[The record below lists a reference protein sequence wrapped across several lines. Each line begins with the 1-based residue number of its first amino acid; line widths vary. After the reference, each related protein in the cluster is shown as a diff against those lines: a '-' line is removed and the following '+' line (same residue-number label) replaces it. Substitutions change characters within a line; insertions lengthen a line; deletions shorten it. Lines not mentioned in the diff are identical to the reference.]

1 MVSEGNPVAR
11 AKASGWMSRMEQER
25 ASRTLLL
32 REQRRLAP
40 SEDGVLR
47 REDEPKPWSYV
58 YSTIDPTFSLQTPRK
73 KDKSRQREVIAKLRE
88 REMGRA
94 VSAAPAMDVEPISS
108 PDASNFNSNQEF
120 VKAMVSAELP
130 PYPDPV
136 PAAARTL
143 AAAPRNVLRE
153 NDSQNSSSDKEFEKM
168 VQELKAKREQLSRI
182 MVQQNCQGST
192 IHVGKLVDTAN
203 QESSP
208 LYQVNSRWLCA
219 H

>member
-1 MVSEGNPVAR
+1 
-11 AKASGWMSRMEQER
+11 
-25 ASRTLLL
+25 
-32 REQRRLAP
+32 
-40 SEDGVLR
+40 
-47 REDEPKPWSYV
+47 
-58 YSTIDPTFSLQTPRK
+58 
-73 KDKSRQREVIAKLRE
+73 
-88 REMGRA
+88 
-94 VSAAPAMDVEPISS
+94 
-108 PDASNFNSNQEF
+108 
-120 VKAMVSAELP
+120 MVSAELP